1 MKRISCYEQIA
12 EIIYQEIRNGK
23 FKDGERLYSR
33 NEIVKKFHVSPVTAT
48 RVQNVLAKAGI
59 IRKVRGGG
67 IYYTLPRRYS
77 KLERKLDQ
85 RKNRALK
92 KIIYL
97 NTVFAG
103 QPKSP
108 YLTDFIQAVRQTA
121 ADAGIEYCEQTIN
134 SSEISEDLHPYFDVE
149 ENAGYLV
156 VNLGSISSFYGASV
170 LLNTSIRSVYVDG
183 IMTGSDSILADSFDG
198 MRQLVDELI
207 RQGCKRFIYAEN
219 FALDA
224 AGIGIAERY
233 RGALFHTRSHG
244 IKLELVS
251 SGSYD
256 DLLAVVRKNDS
267 PAAVMFPQ
275 DTPAGIF
282 WRMLKKE
289 KIRHVTVSG
298 FDHFSHLA
306 NAPDILTAEPVFAV
320 WARAAVRL
328 LQDIPQ
334 PLYRVCFMPVR
345 LHIPEKLKKRRHE
358 MVPVISR

>member
-108 YLTDFIQAVRQTA
+108 YLTDFIQAVRQAA
-121 ADAGIEYCEQTIN
+121 ADAGIEYGEQTIN
-134 SSEISEDLHPYFDVE
+134 SSEISEDLHPYFEVE

-156 VNLGSISSFYGASV
+156 VNLG
-170 LLNTSIRSVYVDG
+170 
-183 IMTGSDSILADSFDG
+183 
-198 MRQLVDELI
+198 
-207 RQGCKRFIYAEN
+207 
-219 FALDA
+219 
-224 AGIGIAERY
+224 
-233 RGALFHTRSHG
+233 
-244 IKLELVS
+244 
-251 SGSYD
+251 
-256 DLLAVVRKNDS
+256 
-267 PAAVMFPQ
+267 
-275 DTPAGIF
+275 
-282 WRMLKKE
+282 
-289 KIRHVTVSG
+289 
-298 FDHFSHLA
+298 
-306 NAPDILTAEPVFAV
+306 
-320 WARAAVRL
+320 
-328 LQDIPQ
+328 
-334 PLYRVCFMPVR
+334 
-345 LHIPEKLKKRRHE
+345 
-358 MVPVISR
+358 